1 MKFIQGKLGDIL
13 QESMQQQWKG
23 VETDKTGE
31 SRTDLGYQDH
41 LLPRRL
47 VPSRILNECAQN
59 LTSRL

>member
-31 SRTDLGYQDH
+31 RVEQIWDTKMTPFTATPPCPKPD
-41 LLPRRL
+41 P
-47 VPSRILNECAQN
+47 E
-59 LTSRL
+59 